1 MAKAAKRKPVQKKP
15 VAKSVARRKPTPKPK
30 QPAQR
35 ATRRKP
41 MADKDYAPPPPA
53 PKPAA
58 KEPLAGGIA
67 GGYSATT
74 VSVPPADLLT
84 EQEKDTSSA
93 LPGVGPVEAT
103 VTEVVPVETIEDL
116 GIGPREPYPS
126 GGAPAAD
133 ATKKKEVKK

>member
-1 MAKAAKRKPVQKKP
+1 
-15 VAKSVARRKPTPKPK
+15 
-30 QPAQR
+30 
-35 ATRRKP
+35 